1 MIKLTKYAVLYRP
14 RKIVEKKI
22 GGKVHTFE
30 QREVNGKERIV
41 KQPQGYSDCCC
52 AEIED
57 SYYIFDT
64 KKEALSH
71 LTDYHIYEADL
82 PRVVKIT
89 ITY

>member
-14 RKIVEKKI
+14 RKVVQNKN
-22 GGKVHTFE
+22 GTYS
-30 QREVNGKERIV
+30 EVNQKERIV

-64 KKEALSH
+64 KKEALANMNNYPVH
-71 LTDYHIYEADL
+71 EADL

>member
-14 RKIVEKKI
+14 RKVVQNKN
-22 GGKVHTFE
+22 GTYS
-30 QREVNGKERIV
+30 EVNQKERIV

-64 KKEALSH
+64 KKEALANMNNYPIH
-71 LTDYHIYEADL
+71 EADL